1 MAQAGQSGNTWS
13 TARRPRTMKAKT
25 YKIGDLVQWTR
36 TPFNGPRKKGLI
48 VAIREDLRHHVT
60 PDGKIDLVYDIQWF
74 GDDQIDRMID
84 IWIEPLTTE
93 AQKSE
98 A

>member
-25 YKIGDLVQWTR
+25 YKIGDLVQWAR
-36 TPFNGPRKKGLI
+36 PPFNGPRKKGLI
-48 VAIREDLRHHVT
+48 VAIREDLE
-60 PDGKIDLVYDIQWF
+60 DYGGKEDLVYDIQWF
-74 GDDQIDRMID
+74 GIDPIDRMID

-93 AQKSE
+93 AQNE
-98 A
+98 V